1 MTMSQSNK
9 TKTTVEIHNRKYTVI
24 GEEPSH
30 HIQMVAHLVDERMNE
45 IQAVNPRLDTAK
57 LAVLTAVNT
66 MNDYIKL
73 KEEYNQLLELTRR
86 EERRK
91 NG

>member
-1 MTMSQSNK
+1 VSQSNK
-9 TKTTVEIHNRKYTVI
+9 TKTTVEIHNRKYTVV
-24 GEEPSH
+24 GDEPPH
-30 HIQMVAHLVDERMNE
+30 HIQMIASMVDLRMKE
-45 IQAVNPRLDTAK
+45 IQETNPRLDMAK

-66 MNDYIKL
+66 MNDYIKM
-73 KEEYNQLLELTRR
+73 KEEYHHLLELTQR